1 MTRLVVD
8 ATTLIA
14 LGVVGELDLLESFD
28 GERVVLP
35 QVRAEVTTEPARTN
49 LDRAIESGVVA
60 TDTADGD
67 QIRRAQAVLGESAV
81 NGDVELIAA
90 VLADTTA
97 DREVGVVSDDRRVRT
112 TARGL
117 GARVTGTVG
126 VVVRAVEEGLSADEA
141 TALVARLDTHG
152 LHMTGELR
160 ARAAELIDDAASR
173 SSE

>member
-1 MTRLVVD
+1 MTRLLVD

-14 LGVVGELDLLESFD
+14 LGTVGELDRLGHFD

-35 QVRAEVTTEPARTN
+35 QVRADVTTEPARTN
-49 LDRAIESGVVA
+49 LDRALESEVVT
-60 TDTADGD
+60 TDTADD
-67 QIRRAQAVLGESAV
+67 ARIAQAQTVLGESTV

-90 VLADTTA
+90 VLADTA
-97 DREVGVVSDDRRVRT
+97 DDRAVGVVSDDRRVRT

-126 VVVRAVEEGLSADEA
+126 VVVRAVEEGLPADEA
-141 TALVARLDTHG
+141 EALVARLDAHG

-160 ARAAELIDDAASR
+160 ARAAALIDDAASR
-173 SSE
+173 SSG